1 MIKILT
7 DSTSDIDRKFA
18 ADNDVAIVPLNVNFD
33 GDIYLDGEDL
43 TAKEFFVKLANSD
56 KLPTTSQPTPQQF
69 MPYFETA
76 KQNGDSVV
84 CILLSSALSGTVQS
98 AELAKAEVDYDGI
111 YIIDSKNATM
121 AQVLLVYRALD
132 LVKAG
137 KSAQEIADDLTVARE
152 HLHLFAIID
161 DLTYLRKGGRLSTV
175 AAFAGGLLGIKPVV
189 GINAQPIEEKV
200 ENHDG
205 TLSLASKARG
215 LPGAYVN
222 VFKLIG
228 QVGGINEN
236 LPVVVGGSGDKKSYE
251 PFIRYVTQ
259 NLKLAKPTVGEIGAV
274 IGTHAGPGAAGIGF
288 FDNEFKPE

>member
-7 DSTSDIDRKFA
+7 DSTSDIDRQFA
-18 ADNDVAIVPLNVNFD
+18 ADNDIAVVPLNVNFD
-33 GDIYLDGEDL
+33 GDIYLDGDDM
-43 TAKEFFVKLANSD
+43 TAQEFFVKLANSE
-56 KLPTTSQPTPQQF
+56 KLPTTSQPSPQQF
-69 MPYFETA
+69 LTHFETA

-84 CILLSSALSGTVQS
+84 CILISSALSGTVQS
-98 AELAKAEVDYDGI
+98 AQLAKAEVEYDDI
-111 YIIDSKNATM
+111 YIVDSKNATM
-121 AQVLLVYRALD
+121 AQILLVYRAMD

-137 KSAQEIADDLTVARE
+137 KTATEIYDDLCVARE

-161 DLTYLRKGGRLSTV
+161 DLTYLRKGGRLSGV

-189 GINAQPIEEKV
+189 GINSQPYETRDEQ
-200 ENHDG
+200 HDG
-205 TLSLASKARG
+205 KLGLVSKARG

-236 LPVVVGGSGDKKSYE
+236 MPIVVGGSGERHLYE

-274 IGTHAGPGAAGIGF
+274 IGTHAGPGASGIGF
-288 FDNEFKPE
+288 FDNEFNPE